1 MKGHATR
8 GIYPNEHL
16 RVTRPRQSHLNI
28 NDRSILEF
36 FVMSSVVKRWISP
49 LPENFTANPH
59 VDLLRF

>member
-1 MKGHATR
+1 MKGHARR
-8 GIYPNEHL
+8 GIDSNEHL
-16 RVTRPRQSHLNI
+16 RVTCARQAHLNI

-59 VDLLRF
+59 VGLLRF